1 MATILIVDDDIVIRD
16 VLSELFESEHQCHTA
31 ETAEQALKLL
41 ETTPCDVA
49 IVDISLPG
57 ISGLELLGHIRQGWP
72 ETRVIIITGID
83 YHQYVEDLVKMGA
96 TDYLVKPFRLHDA
109 EAKVG
114 RAILQE
120 EGWLDALKEST
131 DRALKQNQPPA
142 KEEVLAGVIERRD
155 AVRYPLNR
163 DARLLFTSAPS
174 EQSSA
179 EGSQPIPA
187 LVGHTRDISETG
199 LSLVVPGVNDSDAKF
214 FGARSQLQIILS
226 LPTAMVAIEVTPVRY
241 QWLEEHEGK
250 KSYLIGGRIAR
261 MSPEDTTLFREYL
274 GKALTSYRKGVEAN

>member
-1 MATILIVDDDIVIRD
+1 MATILIVDDDKIIRD
-16 VLSELFESEHQCHTA
+16 VLSELFSSEHVCHTA

-41 ETTPCDVA
+41 GSTPCDVA

-57 ISGLELLGHIRQGWP
+57 ISGLELLGHIRQRWP

-131 DRALKQNQPPA
+131 DRALKQNQPPGV
-142 KEEVLAGVIERRD
+142 EVSTGVIERRG
-155 AVRYPLNR
+155 AVRHTLHR

-174 EQSSA
+174 EASSA
-179 EGSQPIPA
+179 EGLQPTPA

-199 LSLVVPGVNDSDAKF
+199 LSLIVPGVNDSDAKF
-214 FGARSQLQIILS
+214 FGARTQLQLMLS
-226 LPTAMVAIEVTPVRY
+226 LPTAIIAVEVTPVRY
-241 QWLEEHEGK
+241 QWLEEHDGK
-250 KSYLIGGRIAR
+250 KSYLIGARIAR
-261 MSPEDTTLFREYL
+261 MSPGDTTRFHEYL
-274 GKALTSYRKGVEAN
+274 GQALTSYRKGVEAD

>member
-16 VLSELFESEHQCHTA
+16 VLSELFSSEHVCHTA

-41 ETTPCDVA
+41 ESTPCDVA

-131 DRALKQNQPPA
+131 DRALKQDQPPA
-142 KEEVLAGVIERRD
+142 EQVLAGVIERRA
-155 AVRYPLNR
+155 AVRHTLNR

-199 LSLVVPGVNDSDAKF
+199 LSLVVPGVNTGDAKF

-226 LPTAMVAIEVTPVRY
+226 LPTAMIAIEVTPVRY

-274 GKALTSYRKGVEAN
+274 GQALTSYRKGVEAE

>member
-1 MATILIVDDDIVIRD
+1 MATILIVDDDTVIRD
-16 VLSELFESEHQCHTA
+16 VLSELFNSEHVCHTA

-72 ETRVIIITGID
+72 DTRVIIITGID
-83 YHQYVEDLVKMGA
+83 YHQYVQDLVKMGA

-131 DRALKQNQPPA
+131 ERALNQNQPPGE
-142 KEEVLAGVIERRD
+142 KVSAGVIERRG
-155 AVRYPLNR
+155 AVRHILNR

-174 EQSSA
+174 EQSSSD
-179 EGSQPIPA
+179 GSQPIPA

-199 LSLVVPGVNDSDAKF
+199 LSLVVPGINASDANF

-226 LPTAMVAIEVTPVRY
+226 LPTAMIAIEVTPVRY

-261 MSPEDTTLFREYL
+261 MSPEDTTLFHEYL
-274 GKALTSYRKGVEAN
+274 GQALTSYRKGAETE

>member
-1 MATILIVDDDIVIRD
+1 MATILIVDDDTVIRE
-16 VLSELFESEHQCHTA
+16 VLSELFNSEHTCHTA

-41 ETTPCDVA
+41 ESTPCDVA

-57 ISGLELLGHIRQGWP
+57 ISGLELLGHIRQRWP

-131 DRALKQNQPPA
+131 ERALKQDQPPA
-142 KEEVLAGVIERRD
+142 KEEVLAGIIERRA
-155 AVRYPLNR
+155 AVRHTLKR
-163 DARLLFTSAPS
+163 DARLLFTIAPS

-179 EGSQPIPA
+179 EDPQPIPA

-199 LSLVVPGVNDSDAKF
+199 LSLVVPGVNESDAKF

-226 LPTAMVAIEVTPVRY
+226 LPTAMIAIEVTPVRY
-241 QWLEEHEGK
+241 QWLEEHGGK

-261 MSPEDTTLFREYL
+261 MSPDDTTLFREYL
-274 GKALTSYRKGVEAN
+274 GQALTSYRKGVEAE